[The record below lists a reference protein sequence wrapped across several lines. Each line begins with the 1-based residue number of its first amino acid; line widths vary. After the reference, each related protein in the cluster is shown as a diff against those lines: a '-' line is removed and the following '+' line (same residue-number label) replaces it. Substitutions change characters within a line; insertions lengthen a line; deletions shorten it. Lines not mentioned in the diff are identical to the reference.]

1 MTAGGGALAAA
12 LAAYSLSVAPWGLA
26 YYNPALG
33 GGDTA
38 VDTVLV
44 GWWEGLEQVGQVIAE
59 RERGH
64 CDDVNIQGPGTSLVY
79 PCGRVR
85 GRDEADY
92 VVLYVERVAAVA
104 RGEPGAGGR
113 PAAAGDGARAGH
125 HLRGAVRPSPGRR
138 GYRRP
143 VIGELTLLP
152 PAVPGGARADGRRR
166 GGRQQSAGSVLDR
179 HEAQVVPELVRA
191 SEPPIGQLPE
201 EFDHCRAGT
210 H

>member
-59 RERGH
+59 RERGR

-85 GRDEADY
+85 GRGEADY
-92 VVLYVERVAAVA
+92 VVLYVNAWQRWPAESQELAADRPLLATVRERGITYV
-104 RGEPGAGGR
+104 
-113 PAAAGDGARAGH
+113 
-125 HLRGAVRPSPGRR
+125 
-138 GYRRP
+138 
-143 VIGELTLLP
+143 ELYGPL
-152 PAVPGGARADGRRR
+152 RADAATDDG
-166 GGRQQSAGSVLDR
+166 
-179 HEAQVVPELVRA
+179 
-191 SEPPIGQLPE
+191 
-201 EFDHCRAGT
+201 
-210 H
+210 